1 MVDLDS
7 IESEAEAV
15 ELRSLLEE
23 HVQWT
28 ESDVAAALIQNWDE
42 AVARFIKV
50 MPRDYKRVL
59 AEREPQDLTARPE
72 TEYENSPQHKTG

>member
-42 AVARFIKV
+42 AVGRFIKV

-59 AEREPQDLTARPE
+59 VEREPQDLTAQSGA
-72 TEYENSPQHKTG
+72 EYKNAPQHQTG

>member
-7 IESEAEAV
+7 LESVAEAV

-42 AVARFIKV
+42 AVSRFIKV

-59 AEREPQDLTARPE
+59 AEREPQDLTAQSG
-72 TEYENSPQHKTG
+72 TEYKNPPQHQTG

>member
-1 MVDLDS
+1 
-7 IESEAEAV
+7 
-15 ELRSLLEE
+15 
-23 HVQWT
+23 VQWT

-59 AEREPQDLTARPE
+59 SERGAQDRTAQSSAEYKNA
-72 TEYENSPQHKTG
+72 PQHQTG